1 MIELKNVT
9 KSYDG
14 NKDIVDKLNLRIEKG
29 EFIVL
34 IGESGCGKTT
44 TMKMINRLIEPSSGK
59 IYIDGKDIMSM
70 NTIELRRNIGY
81 VIQKVGLFPHM
92 TVGQNIE
99 LIPMLKN
106 WDKDKRKARAK
117 ELLNLVDLPPDEY
130 YDRYPN
136 ELSGGQQQRV
146 GVVRALAVNPDI
158 ILMDEPFSALDPL
171 TREQLQKE
179 LLKLQDELQKTIIFV
194 THDMDEALKLGD
206 KIAVMKDGKIL
217 QYDTPE
223 QILKNPKDD
232 FVEYFVGKDRLWKS
246 PEMLYARD
254 IMSKKVATVGLK
266 RSHVHAVEIMKEK
279 GVNTLVVLDKESS
292 KPQQPLGIVRK
303 KELKLNE
310 EYSTKIKDIMKADI
324 KTVPESMNMVDVL
337 NYMAEQKLKNVFVV
351 DSSNNLVGIITQ
363 STILNVIT
371 EVVTDYEEA

>member
-9 KSYDG
+9 KSYDN
-14 NKDIVDKLNLRIEKG
+14 NKIIVDKLNLKIEKG

-44 TMKMINRLIEPSSGK
+44 TMKMINRLIEPTTGK
-59 IYIDGKDIMSM
+59 IYIEGKDIMSM
-70 NTIELRRNIGY
+70 DPIELRRKIGY

-99 LIPMLKN
+99 LIPMLQK
-106 WDKDKRKARAK
+106 WDKAKRKARAM
-117 ELLNLVDLPPDEY
+117 ELLDLVDLPANEY
-130 YDRYPN
+130 YNRYPN

-146 GVVRALAVNPDI
+146 GVIRALAANPNI

-171 TREQLQKE
+171 TREQLQKA

-194 THDMDEALKLGD
+194 THDMDEAIKLGD

-223 QILKNPKDD
+223 RILKNPKDD
-232 FVEYFVGKDRLWKS
+232 FVEYFVGKNRLWKS
-246 PEMLYARD
+246 PEMLFARD
-254 IMSKKVATVGLK
+254 IMNKKVATISIK
-266 RSHVHAVEIMKEK
+266 RSHAHAIELMKEK
-279 GVNTLVVLDKESS
+279 GVNTLVVLDTESS

-303 KELKLNE
+303 KDLKLNE
-310 EYSTKIKDIMKADI
+310 KHSAKIKDIMHTDLI
-324 KTVPESMNMVDVL
+324 TVPESMNMVDVL
-337 NYMAEQKLKNVFVV
+337 NLMAEQQLKNVFVI
-351 DSSNNLVGIITQ
+351 DDNKNLSGIITQ
-363 STILNVIT
+363 SSILNVIT
-371 EVVTDYEEA
+371 EVVTD